1 MLKGVGRQATHVA
14 LVALLWTL
22 LFEFNETVFAG
33 AQLSL
38 ITNLL
43 FLPALLRPLAV
54 LLFGGAGV
62 LGLFLGAL
70 VTFPVESLSGLSV
83 VIVAAASS
91 VPAWIAVVIMRRRQ
105 RFAAQLGDDLSGLE
119 FNTIVIIALLCSALN
134 AAAHYLAF
142 WYVPQTEHSFAQ
154 FAGMLAGDTI
164 GCFLM
169 LSLLSIVLRGLKSW
183 AVSEGA
189 EG

>member
-1 MLKGVGRQATHVA
+1 MFKGVGRHTAYVMLIA
-14 LVALLWTL
+14 LIWIA

-70 VTFPVESLSGLSV
+70 VTFPVDSLSGPSLVS
-83 VIVAAASS
+83 VAAASS
-91 VPAWIAVVIMRRRQ
+91 VPAWIAIAILRQ
-105 RFAAQLGDDLSGLE
+105 QSHFAAQLGDDLSGLE
-119 FNTIVIIALLCSALN
+119 FKTIVIIALLCSALN
-134 AAAHYLAF
+134 AAAHSLAF
-142 WYVPQTEHSFAQ
+142 WYVPQTEHSSAQ
-154 FAGMLAGDTI
+154 FFGMLAGDTI

-183 AVSEGA
+183 AAKEGA

>member
-1 MLKGVGRQATHVA
+1 MFKGIGRQATHVA
-14 LVALLWTL
+14 LIALLWTL

-70 VTFPVESLSGLSV
+70 VTFPLESLSGLSLV
-83 VIVAAASS
+83 VVAAASS
-91 VPAWIAVVIMRRRQ
+91 VPAWIAVAIMRRRQ
-105 RFAAQLGDDLSGLE
+105 RFAAQLSDDLSGLE

-134 AAAHYLAF
+134 AAAHYWLFSDALTAVDRSARSQELGRQRGCRGVMKTERRSLAPRYNGY
-142 WYVPQTEHSFAQ
+142 WKIHR
-154 FAGMLAGDTI
+154 L
-164 GCFLM
+164 
-169 LSLLSIVLRGLKSW
+169 W
-183 AVSEGA
+183 
-189 EG
+189 

>member
-1 MLKGVGRQATHVA
+1 MLKGVGRQATYVA
-14 LVALLWTL
+14 LIALLWIA

-62 LGLFLGAL
+62 MGLFLGAL
-70 VTFPVESLSGLSV
+70 VTFPVESLTGLSLV
-83 VIVAAASS
+83 VVAAASS
-91 VPAWIAVVIMRRRQ
+91 VPAWIAVAIMRRRQ
-105 RFAAQLGDDLSGLE
+105 RFAAQLSDDLSGLE
-119 FNTIVIIALLCSALN
+119 FNTIVITALLCSALN
-134 AAAHYLAF
+134 SGAHYFAF

-154 FAGMLAGDTI
+154 FAGMLVGDTI

-183 AVSEGA
+183 AAKEGA